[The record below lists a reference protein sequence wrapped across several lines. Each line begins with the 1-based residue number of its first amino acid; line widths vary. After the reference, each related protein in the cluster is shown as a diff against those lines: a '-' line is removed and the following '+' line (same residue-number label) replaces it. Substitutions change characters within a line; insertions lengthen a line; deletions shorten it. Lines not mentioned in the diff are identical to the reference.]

1 MLREYI
7 MESEIS
13 QALLGG
19 VTILVTGLIF
29 IWGLNKL
36 LETISKINKKGC
48 HKHP

>member
-1 MLREYI
+1 

-19 VTILVTGLIF
+19 ASILITGLIF
-29 IWGLNKL
+29 IWGLDKL
-36 LETISKINKKGC
+36 FKTISKINKKGR